1 MNELRC
7 EEEMKKKKKKKKK
20 RKKTKEEMLK
30 LEVGT
35 DCLFV
40 VIIFTDAAGPTFSI
54 CQFVLF
60 TLNWF

>member
-1 MNELRC
+1 MNELKC
-7 EEEMKKKKKKKKK
+7 EEEMKKKK

-54 CQFVLF
+54 CHFVLF
-60 TLNWF
+60 TLNGF

>member
-1 MNELRC
+1 MNELKC
-7 EEEMKKKKKKKKK
+7 EEEMKKKKKK
-20 RKKTKEEMLK
+20 RNKTKEEMLK

-40 VIIFTDAAGPTFSI
+40 VIIFSFTDAAGPTFSI

-60 TLNWF
+60 TLNGF

>member
-1 MNELRC
+1 M
-7 EEEMKKKKKKKKK
+7 
-20 RKKTKEEMLK
+20 KKTKEEMLK

-60 TLNWF
+60 TLNGF